1 MTDTLEEQEI
11 NIELTTDEIPLT
23 KPKRKMTV
31 PKSEKQ
37 LAALKRGR
45 DMRSEKIQSEK
56 QKQKQ
61 STEEDQ
67 KIISKIKQKQELK
80 KAQEQQ
86 PISDSEDDSID
97 NYTSS
102 EEEEVIRRPV
112 KTAKSVKK
120 SHRRPIPKKKK
131 KIVYIESESD
141 TESDS
146 NSDSDYELPPP
157 KNRMVRRN
165 HIDKKTVQDFS
176 GFFI

>member
-11 NIELTTDEIPLT
+11 NIEMTTDEIPLT

-120 SHRRPIPKKKK
+120 SQRRPIPKKKK